1 MGIKNSKIGN
11 HHLTFEA
18 PSPIYIVG
26 LISFFTL
33 FSTEMI
39 LNILP
44 LFTISIGG
52 TPLILGLIAGASSLS
67 LYILYIIW
75 SKLRNQFKTQKQ
87 IIICGSIISNISKP
101 FIGLSPSW
109 EYVLGL
115 KAAECA
121 GNQIRSYSCDDFCS
135 CLSNERGKASGLN
148 KVLESLGLIF
158 GSLFAFIFIFINWSY
173 TQIIL
178 FSIIPG
184 FITVI
189 LMILLKS
196 DKGINFIPNS
206 KSHNSP
212 PIEDIKNP
220 SSTKLYVIIGIL
232 EFASLDALFLV
243 IRALDFI
250 PLNMIFLI
258 PLFFLGSNI
267 IYLLASERFLG
278 LASKR
283 GKKPIMLLGLIL
295 LLVSSVILIFPY
307 EVSGLAFFLIVTA
320 FLFYGFSK
328 ASLTPLSRSFIY
340 DIIGEN
346 GDRNSKITYF
356 LLIGGFALVK
366 SVLLGFIYYLFTFSG
381 AFMFMVA
388 LLLISL
394 IFVTFFKL

>member
-1 MGIKNSKIGN
+1 MGIKNSKKEN

-26 LISFFTL
+26 LISFFSL

-39 LNILP
+39 LNVLP
-44 LFTISIGG
+44 LFTIAIGG
-52 TPLILGLIAGASSLS
+52 TPLILGLIAGVSSLS
-67 LYILYIIW
+67 LYILYVIW
-75 SKLRNQFKTQKQ
+75 GKLRDQFKTQKQ
-87 IIICGSIISNISKP
+87 IIVCGSIISNISKP
-101 FIGLSPSW
+101 FIGISPSW

-121 GNQIRSYSCDDFCS
+121 GNQIRSYSCNDFCS
-135 CLSNERGKASGLN
+135 CLSNEQHKASRWN

-158 GSLFAFIFIFINWSY
+158 GSFFAFIFILVNWSY

-189 LMILLKS
+189 LLLLLKS
-196 DKGINFIPNS
+196 DKGANFSSNSRAHHSPAMEDGKVSSNS
-206 KSHNSP
+206 KFF
-212 PIEDIKNP
+212 
-220 SSTKLYVIIGIL
+220 VFIGIL
-232 EFASLDALFLV
+232 ELASLDGLFLV
-243 IRALDFI
+243 IRALDFLS
-250 PLNMIFLI
+250 LNTLFLI
-258 PLFFLGSNI
+258 PLFFLGSNV

>member
-1 MGIKNSKIGN
+1 MVYKELKEENQ
-11 HHLTFEA
+11 HLTIKA
-18 PSPIYIVG
+18 PSPIYIIG

-52 TPLILGLIAGASSLS
+52 TPLILGLIAGVSSLS
-67 LYILYIIW
+67 LYFLYSIW
-75 SKLRNQFKTQKQ
+75 SRLRDQFKTQKQ
-87 IIICGSIISNISKP
+87 IIICGCIISNISKP

-109 EYVLGL
+109 GYVLGL
-115 KAAECA
+115 KAAECT

-135 CLSNERGKASGLN
+135 CLSNERGKALRLN

-158 GSLFAFIFIFINWSY
+158 GSFFSFIFILMNWSY

-196 DKGINFIPNS
+196 DNGVNFITNS

-220 SSTKLYVIIGIL
+220 SSIKLYVIIGIL
-232 EFASLDALFLV
+232 EFTSLDALFLV
-243 IRALDFI
+243 IRALDLI
-250 PLNMIFLI
+250 PLNVIFLI
-258 PLFFLGSNI
+258 PLFFSGSNI
-267 IYLLASERFLG
+267 IYLLASDRLFA
-278 LASKR
+278 LAHKR
-283 GKKPIMLLGLIL
+283 GEKLIMLLGLSL
-295 LLVSSVILIFPY
+295 LLFASLLLIFPY
-307 EVSGLAFFLIVTA
+307 EVSGVSLFLIITA
-320 FLFYGFSK
+320 FLLYGFSK
-328 ASLTPLSRSFIY
+328 ASLTPLSRSFISNL
-340 DIIGEN
+340 IGEN
-346 GDRNSKITYF
+346 GVRKSKIRWF
-356 LLIGGFALVK
+356 ALIGLFALVK
-366 SVLLGFIYYLFTFSG
+366 SVLLGFIYFVYTFSG
-381 AFMFMVA
+381 AFTFMVA

-394 IFVTFFKL
+394 IFVTFSKL